1 METRSQ
7 KQRAAANNFMKRII
21 FILILVLAV
30 AGCFGRSPTFY
41 LLSAEGEAPSG
52 GGVRIGV
59 GPVSLAEYVD
69 RENLVIQTGP
79 NEVQIAESHLWA
91 GDLDSSVKRVL
102 AVNLGRRL
110 KTGNVQTYP
119 WLRESEIDYQVVVD
133 VRQFLAG
140 DDGYAFVEAAW
151 RVYSLPGSRQIAA
164 DVFSGKEPIA
174 AEDYASVVAAES
186 KLLGRLSA
194 EIAAKIR

>member
-1 METRSQ
+1 
-7 KQRAAANNFMKRII
+7 MKKNL
-21 FILILVLAV
+21 FILLLAFAL
-30 AGCFGRSPTFY
+30 AGCFGRAPTFY

-52 GGVRIGV
+52 GGVGIGV

-79 NEVQIAESHLWA
+79 NEIQIAESHLWA
-91 GDLDSSVKRVL
+91 GDLDASVKRVL

-110 KTGNVQTYP
+110 NTGNVQTYP
-119 WLRESEIDYQVVVD
+119 WLRESELDYQVVVD
-133 VRQFLAG
+133 IRQFVAG

-151 RVYSLPGSRQIAA
+151 RVYSLPGSQLVVS
-164 DVFSGKEPIA
+164 DTFSGKEPIA

-194 EIAAKIR
+194 EIAGKIKSN